1 MKHLYFIAL
10 FAGTSLFLGAQS
22 CLPDSTLVD
31 SSAGVYPKP
40 ITESNPNGG
49 INKKACINKPYEFTF
64 TVVVPDTVEIPILPA
79 PIPLEKV
86 AIDTVGA
93 ISNLPAGLSYH
104 CNPPNCVFNKNQIGC
119 LLLQGTPTDANAP
132 GEYKPIIKLK
142 LTVNVGIS
150 FDYTTEYPGAAFPG
164 EYILTLLSEQDC
176 ASANQFASNDA
187 NYWFPNPVSGSLL
200 FNRSNPENVR
210 IYDASGKLLLQKHSL
225 NNGNLVLPDRILP
238 GVYWIHS
245 SLRGYPS
252 MQKLVVIH

>member
-1 MKHLYFIAL
+1 MKHIYFTAL
-10 FAGTSLFLGAQS
+10 FAGMTLLLQAQA

-86 AIDTVGA
+86 AIDTAGA
-93 ISNLPAGLSYH
+93 ISNLPEGLSYR

-119 LLLQGTPTDANAP
+119 LLLNGTPTDVNAP

-150 FDYTTEYPGAAFPG
+150 FDYTTEYPGSAFPG
-164 EYILTLLSEQDC
+164 EYILTLISEQDC
-176 ASANQFASNDA
+176 ASANLSSFDDT
-187 NYWFPNPVSGSLL
+187 NYWYPNPISGPFLN
-200 FNRSNPENVR
+200 NRSNAENIR
-210 IYDASGKLLLQKHSL
+210 IFDASGKLLLDQQSL
-225 NNGNLVLPDRILP
+225 RNGLLVLPDRMLP

-245 SLRGYPS
+245 SINGYPS
-252 MQKLVVIH
+252 VQKIVVLH